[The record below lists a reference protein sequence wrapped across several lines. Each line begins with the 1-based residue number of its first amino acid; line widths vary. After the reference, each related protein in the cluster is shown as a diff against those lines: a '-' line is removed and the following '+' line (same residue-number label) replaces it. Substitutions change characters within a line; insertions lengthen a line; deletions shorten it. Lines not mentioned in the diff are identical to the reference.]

1 MPPTF
6 PDKDDPPPPKRPSP
20 ADLHNPSKCW
30 ITIPGQCAQ
39 FTRSDLH
46 VKSPADAKKCPAKRQ
61 KDEKCCKSGQKK
73 GKRSLGPIVH
83 EGLISL
89 ETDPSFADAL
99 RETMQEKLF
108 KGNWS
113 NGDAVKETKEP
124 ASGTS
129 FKRPLQIAPC
139 APPSIFS
146 IKNSGLEWNP
156 SHECQQS
163 KCLRF
168 I

>member
-1 MPPTF
+1 MLDHNSGTM
-6 PDKDDPPPPKRPSP
+6 RPIYQKWS
-20 ADLHNPSKCW
+20 A
-30 ITIPGQCAQ
+30 
-39 FTRSDLH
+39 R
-46 VKSPADAKKCPAKRQ
+46 KKPRRCQKMSRKKAKRWKMLQ
-61 KDEKCCKSGQKK
+61 KWAKK

-89 ETDPSFADAL
+89 ETDPSI
-99 RETMQEKLF
+99 TKEKLF

-129 FKRPLQIAPC
+129 FMRPLQIAPC

-146 IKNSGLEWNP
+146 IKNSKIKWEEESRTHANP
-156 SHECQQS
+156 SQECQQIQLKVNAGCS
-163 KCLRF
+163 LGKGSIEKKRF
-168 I
+168 LLGIARIT